1 MQGFDGYFF
10 ERIEKRNNRV
20 LNLYA
25 DVFCSVEHDLKVVV
39 DVVTFLKLI
48 IDWVIYEDIKL
59 AADP

>member
-1 MQGFDGYFF
+1 M
-10 ERIEKRNNRV
+10 
-20 LNLYA
+20 LTL
-25 DVFCSVEHDLKVVV
+25 FCSVEHDLKVVV